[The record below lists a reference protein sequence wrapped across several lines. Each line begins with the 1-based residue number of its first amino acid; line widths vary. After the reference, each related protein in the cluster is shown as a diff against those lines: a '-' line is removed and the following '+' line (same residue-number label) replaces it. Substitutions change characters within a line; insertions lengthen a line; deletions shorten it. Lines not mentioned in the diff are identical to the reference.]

1 MDIDNEKGPEAIN
14 RFSSIPNAASFSP
27 SKSSSLNKDR
37 NSLGSAPKA
46 VGSVIVGYAEGVDPF
61 GGSIPIRKKISNR
74 IDQELES
81 WGSIFS
87 GRDERGFLA
96 YKRNL
101 QQQNMREEL
110 LRQIEEKNKREED
123 HKRKRKEE
131 DINDEF
137 RIKQELQQIGSQNE
151 PTYVNNFNKS
161 RGK

>member
-1 MDIDNEKGPEAIN
+1 
-14 RFSSIPNAASFSP
+14 
-27 SKSSSLNKDR
+27 
-37 NSLGSAPKA
+37 
-46 VGSVIVGYAEGVDPF
+46 
-61 GGSIPIRKKISNR
+61 
-74 IDQELES
+74 
-81 WGSIFS
+81 
-87 GRDERGFLA
+87 
-96 YKRNL
+96 
-101 QQQNMREEL
+101 MREEL